1 MLASLTPRPVA
12 RPHEEPSSAEGGTD
26 AVHAHQRR
34 RAAPCTGRCTGY
46 DTRRC
51 TGRRVGRW
59 PGSLLIQLPP
69 TRTPRSFR
77 SMRPTRAVSVRR
89 KDGAPQAAPAASGP
103 AGIGGAQQEVH
114 QLDQN
119 ELDLSQLDPGRL
131 VKVVADFAR
140 RATGDFTLEGLL
152 EDLAVAAVQVLAIDG
167 AGVTYRVGEQMR
179 VVHALPDFVAPVERV
194 QEDDQEG
201 PCHDAARTHTPITE
215 GELAEHTERWPRF
228 AAHAL
233 AAGVNA
239 VASLPLLARGQ
250 VWGAIDLYRRAVGP
264 FDAEQL
270 AAAQMLADVACGYVV
285 MAHDRQQAQDA
296 QEQAAHAATHDVL
309 TGLPNRALLYDR
321 LHHAVATTARNGQ
334 GVAVVF
340 LDLDGFKAVNDTHGH
355 HAGDELLRQVA
366 TRLAG
371 AVRKG
376 DTLARWGGDE
386 FVVVCESLHRA
397 HPGDSPLKTQ
407 VPVSNQ
413 APAQGQD
420 YEPSPQSEPQSD
432 QEETGTVLA
441 GAGEQARIVVDEH
454 ALEVIIDRLRACLSD
469 FFTIPTAGAEG
480 RPGRQAQVQAQVQV
494 QVQVA
499 ASIGAAAAAP
509 TAGAEQQTVEQLLRT
524 ADEAM
529 YRTKRARTLPPQD
542 GASTR
547 TGPTTDKV
555 DNLIVLDSVVH
566 VLVTDDRDHP

>member
-1 MLASLTPRPVA
+1 
-12 RPHEEPSSAEGGTD
+12 
-26 AVHAHQRR
+26 
-34 RAAPCTGRCTGY
+34 
-46 DTRRC
+46 
-51 TGRRVGRW
+51 
-59 PGSLLIQLPP
+59 
-69 TRTPRSFR
+69 
-77 SMRPTRAVSVRR
+77 
-89 KDGAPQAAPAASGP
+89 
-103 AGIGGAQQEVH
+103 
-114 QLDQN
+114 
-119 ELDLSQLDPGRL
+119 
-131 VKVVADFAR
+131 
-140 RATGDFTLEGLL
+140 
-152 EDLAVAAVQVLAIDG
+152 
-167 AGVTYRVGEQMR
+167 
-179 VVHALPDFVAPVERV
+179 
-194 QEDDQEG
+194 
-201 PCHDAARTHTPITE
+201 
-215 GELAEHTERWPRF
+215 
-228 AAHAL
+228 
-233 AAGVNA
+233 
-239 VASLPLLARGQ
+239 
-250 VWGAIDLYRRAVGP
+250 
-264 FDAEQL
+264 
-270 AAAQMLADVACGYVV
+270 MLADVACGYVV

-321 LHHAVATTARNGQ
+321 LNHAVAATARNGQ

-397 HPGDSPLKTQ
+397 HPGDRPLKTE
-407 VPVSNQ
+407 VPASNQ
-413 APAQGQD
+413 APVQGQD
-420 YEPSPQSEPQSD
+420 FEPLPKSEPQSE
-432 QEETGTVLA
+432 QEEAGTVLA
-441 GAGEQARIVVDEH
+441 GAGKQARIVVDEH

-469 FFTIPTAGAEG
+469 PFTIPTAGAEG
-480 RPGRQAQVQAQVQV
+480 GPGRQTQARAQAQVQA

-529 YRTKRARTLPPQD
+529 YRTKRARTFPPGD
-542 GASTR
+542 EASTR
-547 TGPTTDKV
+547 TGPTNEV